1 MPRRSRKLDVKELQS
16 MLRMADIEW
25 QRNGLIPMEKGG
37 EAVDYRAMRFLDAYR
52 GVFPSSMPRA
62 VEDVDEFVGNIVFST
77 INSVM
82 AQTSARD
89 PEVVIRPL
97 GGTAADDNA
106 WRRAWLNQK
115 VMQTMLREKNFR
127 READRAL
134 NSSLILPFGVVR
146 HGYTPEFEEYEDKN
160 GDIIARFKN
169 QTPDLPWIQHLRPWQ
184 VRIDPLVNTF
194 DMDAE
199 VGWIAFQQLYR
210 SAADID
216 DNPNLIS
223 SKDWKPTFNYDPRP
237 MHERKHAKPHHK
249 SVVAGRTKKEEDGCL
264 DLWEEWVIFDARRRT
279 WYGVSHGADRLVRE
293 ERDWP
298 IDWGQLPASILTINE
313 QLDSPFGVPFVE
325 MIWHEQMLYNK
336 LWTVIKAIANRI
348 RRIIFV
354 SEAAFQQNQTQLDNL
369 LNQDSLVEFILADG
383 DVSNI
388 AKEVQF
394 GQLDGQL
401 IGLLY
406 QLREQIREVMGVSS
420 FDRGQRANVETA
432 AEANLIGAGGAVSKS
447 RIQAK
452 FETFWVDIIRAAHR
466 ALLQTE
472 DSRSFFIPVIGE
484 TNTLFLTQGEIAQ
497 GFVEVGLED
506 LQGEF
511 DYGVKLNSTIPL
523 DPAAE
528 LAKIIQVN
536 QAAGGPNDPLLDGVY
551 FRKRIYGLAGEDAE
565 RLVISREVA
574 NQMGQS
580 PEAAGESAGS
590 PQVQPNVVELA
601 GVNGGAG

>member
-1 MPRRSRKLDVKELQS
+1 MPRRSRKLDVKDLQA
-16 MLRMADIEW
+16 MLRMADREW
-25 QRNGLIPMEKGG
+25 QRNGLIPMENGG
-37 EAVDYRAMRFLDAYR
+37 DQVDYRAMRFLDAYR
-52 GVFPSSMPRA
+52 GVFPSSMPKA
-62 VEDVDEFVGNIVFST
+62 VEGVDEFVGNLVFAT
-77 INSVM
+77 VNAVM

-89 PEVVIRPL
+89 PEVVVRPL
-97 GGTAADDNA
+97 GGTAADDNS

-115 VMQTMLREKNFR
+115 VLQTLIREKNFR
-127 READRAL
+127 REVDRAL
-134 NSSLILPFGVVR
+134 HSAILLPFGIVR
-146 HGYTPEFEEYEDKN
+146 HGYTPEFEEYEN
-160 GDIIARFKN
+160 QYGDVVARFKN

-210 SAADID
+210 SPLDID

-223 SKDWKPTFNYDPRP
+223 SKEWKATFCYDPRP
-237 MHERKHAKPHHK
+237 MHERKSAKPSH
-249 SVVAGRTKKEEDGCL
+249 SGVTAGNTKKRDESEL
-264 DLWEEWVIFDARRRT
+264 DLYEEWVIYDARRRT
-279 WYGVSHGADRLVRE
+279 WYGVSHGSEKLVRE

-298 IDWGQLPASILTINE
+298 IDWGQLPASILTLNE

-354 SEAAFQQNQTQLDNL
+354 NEGAFQSNRGQLENL
-369 LNQDSLVEFILADG
+369 LNPDSLVEFIVADG
-383 DVSNI
+383 DVSAV

-406 QLREQIREVMGVSS
+406 QLREQIREVLGVSS

-432 AEANLIGAGGAVSKS
+432 AEANLIGAGGQVSKS

-452 FETFWVDIIRAAHR
+452 FETFWTDVIRAAHR

-484 TNTLFLTQGEIAQ
+484 ANTLFLTQDEIAQ
-497 GFVEVGLED
+497 GFIQVGLED

-528 LAKIIQVN
+528 LAKLIQVN

-565 RLVISREVA
+565 RLVVSREVA
-574 NQMGQS
+574 NQMGQQ
-580 PEAAGESAGS
+580 PEAGGESAAS